1 MSAEYVADLV
11 KCLESLNMGGEDNL
25 KVAEAFASID
35 GRETR
40 NCDIDDLGR
49 LLEAS
54 GKPLPGKK

>member
-1 MSAEYVADLV
+1 MADLV

-25 KVAEAFASID
+25 KVAEAFASVD
-35 GRETR
+35 ERETK

-54 GKPLPGKK
+54 GKPLPG

>member
-1 MSAEYVADLV
+1 MSVEYVADLV

-25 KVAEAFASID
+25 KVAEAFASVD
-35 GRETR
+35 ERETK

-54 GKPLPGKK
+54 GKPLPG